1 MPVRGRGFARF
12 FQVVRLPQFDSVA
25 PVGDVKIFR
34 TAGGGA
40 VGRAGSG
47 AADSGT
53 GGR

>member
-25 PVGDVKIFR
+25 PVAAVKIFR
-34 TAGGGA
+34 AAGDGT

-47 AADSGT
+47 ATGSGA

>member
-25 PVGDVKIFR
+25 PVGNVKIFR
-34 TAGGGA
+34 AARAGA

-47 AADSGT
+47 RTGSGP
-53 GGR
+53 GKR

>member
-1 MPVRGRGFARF
+1 MPMRGRGFAKF

-34 TAGGGA
+34 AAGGGA
-40 VGRAGSG
+40 VERADSGAAGSG
-47 AADSGT
+47 P